1 MPSPRRRFPVQWAW
15 FLACVMVFGSIAPQ
29 ISKVLASKASGAIT
43 WLEVCGPQGMHQVAV
58 TTTNADAETAPSLWW
73 KDIHCGYCVLQQHS
87 PAVPTP
93 ETTISLTVASS
104 ERLPVGGGR
113 TSVPK
118 RHARE
123 AHPPRAPPLFS

>member
-1 MPSPRRRFPVQWAW
+1 MHHPRQRFAVQWAW
-15 FLACVMVFGSIAPQ
+15 LLACVMVFGSIAPQ
-29 ISKVLASKASGAIT
+29 ISKVLASRASGSIT

-58 TTTNADAETAPSLWW
+58 STAEADTSKVPSPWW
-73 KDIHCGYCVLQQHS
+73 QDIHCGYCVLQQHA
-87 PAVPTP
+87 PALPTL
-93 ETTISLTVASS
+93 EATASMTVASS
-104 ERLPVGGGR
+104 ERLPLGGGR